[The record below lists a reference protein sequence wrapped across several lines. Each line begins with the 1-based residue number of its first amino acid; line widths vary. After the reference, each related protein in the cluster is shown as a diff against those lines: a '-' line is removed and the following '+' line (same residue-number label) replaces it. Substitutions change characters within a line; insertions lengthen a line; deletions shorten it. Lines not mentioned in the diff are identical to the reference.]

1 MPLPRHGGDGRTTAE
16 QAGPTP
22 DALAA
27 GACFNPG
34 EKTGKTAA
42 SGYNTPTMTPDSPHS
57 HTHSVSHSDPRSTRR
72 EARELALRMLFQLDL
87 GHQPVDEVVE
97 AALAQSP
104 LEGSNRE
111 YAEILVRET
120 LKHIK
125 EIDPRIAALTP
136 DWNSDRQAVVDRNI
150 LRMAGYEL
158 LYRPDAP
165 VAAVVN
171 EAVELAKKYSTAE
184 SGRFV
189 NGVLGALARQP
200 RGDESK
206 EESGDGD
213 AEI

>member
-1 MPLPRHGGDGRTTAE
+1 
-16 QAGPTP
+16 
-22 DALAA
+22 
-27 GACFNPG
+27 
-34 EKTGKTAA
+34 
-42 SGYNTPTMTPDSPHS
+42 MTPDSSHS
-57 HTHSVSHSDPRSTRR
+57 HSHSHGESRSTRR

-97 AALAQSP
+97 AALAQSV

-120 LKHIK
+120 LNHLTD
-125 EIDPRIAALTP
+125 IDPRLAALTP
-136 DWNSDRQAVVDRNI
+136 DWAADRQAVVDRNI
-150 LRMAGYEL
+150 LRVAAYEL

-171 EAVELAKKYSTAE
+171 EAVELAKKYSTAD

-200 RGDESK
+200 RGGAPVETK
-206 EESGDGD
+206 D
-213 AEI
+213 AEDIKDAESSDSDA

>member
-1 MPLPRHGGDGRTTAE
+1 
-16 QAGPTP
+16 
-22 DALAA
+22 
-27 GACFNPG
+27 
-34 EKTGKTAA
+34 
-42 SGYNTPTMTPDSPHS
+42 MTPDSS
-57 HTHSVSHSDPRSTRR
+57 HHFTHGDNRSTRR

-87 GHQPVDEVVE
+87 GRQPVDEVVE
-97 AALAQSP
+97 AALAQSL

-120 LKHIK
+120 LNHLA

-150 LRMAGYEL
+150 LRIAAYEL

-200 RGDESK
+200 RGSAEASTE
-206 EESGDGD
+206 EESTERD
-213 AEI
+213 AAP

>member
-1 MPLPRHGGDGRTTAE
+1 
-16 QAGPTP
+16 
-22 DALAA
+22 
-27 GACFNPG
+27 
-34 EKTGKTAA
+34 
-42 SGYNTPTMTPDSPHS
+42 MTPDS
-57 HTHSVSHSDPRSTRR
+57 HTHAHANSHGDNRSTRR

-87 GHQPVDEVVE
+87 GHQPVSEVIE
-97 AALAQSP
+97 AALAQSQ
-104 LEGSNRE
+104 LEGNNRE

-120 LKHIK
+120 LNHLT

-150 LRMAGYEL
+150 LRLAAYEL

-200 RGDESK
+200 RGEEPPAESDK
-206 EESGDGD
+206 LQTESDKLQTESADGD
-213 AEI
+213 ADL

>member
-1 MPLPRHGGDGRTTAE
+1 
-16 QAGPTP
+16 
-22 DALAA
+22 
-27 GACFNPG
+27 
-34 EKTGKTAA
+34 
-42 SGYNTPTMTPDSPHS
+42 MTPDSSHS
-57 HTHSVSHSDPRSTRR
+57 HTHSHSDSRSTRR

-87 GHQPVDEVVE
+87 GHQPVDEVIE

-104 LEGSNRE
+104 LEGANRE

-120 LKHIK
+120 LKHLT

-200 RGDESK
+200 RGEEAQTDESNG
-206 EESGDGD
+206 GDQR
-213 AEI
+213 AV